1 MAEITTLAVE
11 PRSERGTQLC
21 RRLRK
26 RGRVPGNLYGLG
38 GESVALS
45 VANDELEPMIGA
57 GIQVVQLDEDGAQT
71 LAMFRELQWDTFGT
85 HIRHFDL
92 LRIDPDKKI
101 EIEISVDLRGI
112 AAGTLTGGVLDLQSR
127 TLTVRC
133 AAFQI
138 PPNIP
143 VRIGNLEIGQS
154 VQVQDLEP
162 IEGVEFL
169 ASPESVVVQVNAPIV
184 IDDEEG
190 LDEVAAATEPEVIGR
205 DTDEKEDEGS

>member
-169 ASPESVVVQVNAPIV
+169 AAPESVVVQVNAPIV